1 MKKTFQIMC
10 CFTLLFPDIK
20 RKRWKTSEEKNI
32 LFLTLLP
39 LHTGLDWRIV
49 VVVAVVEHAV
59 EHAVALSLVPA
70 IATRALQLAEP
81 ILEVHLLGLEL
92 CQQQLLFGVQPC
104 TFLTKRDDAVFV
116 VRLTRCRSE

>member
-1 MKKTFQIMC
+1 MC
-10 CFTLLFPDIK
+10 CFTLLFPDMK
-20 RKRWKTSEEKNI
+20 RKRWKTSEEKKI
-32 LFLTLLP
+32 PFLTLLP

-59 EHAVALSLVPA
+59 ALALVPA